1 MWQKL
6 EPDHISGINIS
17 ALSFNQGFVASG
29 FSTRKGLSIKENCSI
44 SRFNNKWE
52 HKLISEVISMSPPND
67 TAAKTPILIVDDSR
81 TVRAAL
87 SKVLS
92 PYFAIIEAVDGE
104 DGWKKLQVNAAI
116 KLVVT
121 DIMMPELD
129 GYGLICRI
137 RGAESDRLKLMPI
150 IVVTSAED
158 EISRERA
165 HACGANNFI
174 VKPARPEDLLERVN
188 FHTEAHLN
196 GQPVT
201 APQMAQYESE
211 IESAVIEAPTV
222 EAALNILASE
232 ETGSL
237 EPYAAELA
245 LKVLPLLEYCNDTF
259 KLSAD
264 NDIGALKEKLQS
276 I

>member
-1 MWQKL
+1 M
-6 EPDHISGINIS
+6 P
-17 ALSFNQGFVASG
+17 
-29 FSTRKGLSIKENCSI
+29 TT
-44 SRFNNKWE
+44 
-52 HKLISEVISMSPPND
+52 ND
-67 TAAKTPILIVDDSR
+67 TTKTPILIVDDSR

-87 SKVLS
+87 SKILNTK
-92 PYFAIIEAVDGE
+92 FAIIEAVDGE

-137 RGAESDRLKLMPI
+137 RGADSDRLKTIPI

-158 EISRERA
+158 DICRERA

-174 VKPARPEDLLERVN
+174 IKPAKPEDLIERVN
-188 FHTEAHLN
+188 FHTEANLA
-196 GQPVT
+196 GKTVT
-201 APQMAQYESE
+201 APQMEQYESQ

-222 EAALNILASE
+222 DAALEILESD

-237 EPYAAELA
+237 APYAADLA
-245 LKVLPLLEYCNDTF
+245 LKILPLLEYCNEEF
-259 KLSAD
+259 KLAAD
-264 NDIGALKEKLQS
+264 KDIVALKDKLQS